1 MYNFDITDKSQYLIF
16 HQQAKLYLQ
25 FSGVR
30 EIFSHSF
37 LSRLHF
43 TVPLS
48 VHHLCANPVWT
59 AKEIITWV
67 VWLIAVNWLW
77 SVEKTI
83 WWGAD
88 CRIGCHSANLWSTE
102 LVSWARTLWTLWG
115 CGPEV
120 PGVGCQWG
128 DFHSADVWWSHGMGL
143 TGAQGWRDPLSIWL
157 GRVMGPQPA
166 TQILLQCNMG
176 CSEVLDQTQTV
187 QMVGRCLSGHALH
200 RASHHPCSLFFSNPT
215 HWLSLSRPFSSPQF
229 IFFFFHSFSWSL
241 SGMNRIASVWF
252 SLNVSKGLWDFY
264 SLHFTQWWLKYVSR
278 WLTKRWL
285 PDGLQTFTEVY
296 GHTFSNIHDP
306 HVLEDAARTAW
317 KYGVGLCR
325 AFQEL
330 SDGSSSNCEEE

>member
-1 MYNFDITDKSQYLIF
+1 MQYKEGEGCLSQRKPLKSGSTLLFWPEFSHPNGENFWAGVKPALYMCRIDDIQCLLHAIRLYECWCITLILLIRAIQYLIF

-241 SGMNRIASVWF
+241 SGMNRIASV
-252 SLNVSKGLWDFY
+252 
-264 SLHFTQWWLKYVSR
+264 
-278 WLTKRWL
+278 
-285 PDGLQTFTEVY
+285 
-296 GHTFSNIHDP
+296 
-306 HVLEDAARTAW
+306 
-317 KYGVGLCR
+317 
-325 AFQEL
+325 
-330 SDGSSSNCEEE
+330 